1 MWTKDTASS
10 EVVVKEEAA
19 DTTELTSSH
28 NIILEPQHRYT
39 TSSTIILE
47 PNIIPR
53 QEKRVS
59 RVIFEPLA
67 PSAPLSP
74 SSHDTDRSSPRIL
87 EALHPPGYTDLSYGV
102 TVTLTPN
109 TTGDYLDTSGSLQV
123 GSTQLQYITPLP
135 SFHSLPS
142 SPNSKMNY
150 SPPTAIVDG
159 IEYSPDD
166 KVEYIGQAVSL
177 ADYITYSSPDSSSQA
192 LPTSTSTPYNSSRG
206 GHKRRRRRDTGSST
220 GSGTS
225 TTSRQTKRR
234 RTPIS
239 QEELMLQRN
248 LGKDFFHFKF
258 QKIIPSEIK
267 IGGGDV

>member
-1 MWTKDTASS
+1 MWTKDASS

-19 DTTELTSSH
+19 DTTDLASSH
-28 NIILEPQHRYT
+28 IVLEPPSSHIILEPQHRYT
-39 TSSTIILE
+39 TASTIILE

-67 PSAPLSP
+67 PVMAASCSP

-109 TTGDYLDTSGSLQV
+109 TTGEYLDTSGSLV

-142 SPNSKMNY
+142 SPNSKINY

-166 KVEYIGQAVSL
+166 KVDYIGQPVSL
-177 ADYITYSSPDSSSQA
+177 ADYITYGSPDSSSQA

-239 QEELMLQRN
+239 QDELMLQRN
-248 LGKDFFHFKF
+248 LGKY
-258 QKIIPSEIK
+258 
-267 IGGGDV
+267 